1 LTEHL
6 TYDSVTDST
15 MKVTETFQVI
25 SNAGGIQTDIA
36 GLIKALGKLDEN
48 TLESL
53 RKSKLKSSVRRYP
66 ADYEAVSTLEKC
78 LCIPAR
84 TEQV

>member
-1 LTEHL
+1 
-6 TYDSVTDST
+6 

-48 TLESL
+48 TLEQCL